1 MANELINL
9 ENVTKEELTSISGV
23 TTEMADKVMQ
33 RRSEKELTTVDMQEL
48 TNIPTLV
55 WNDMVESDLN
65 STLHEQ
71 DQIKLPGE
79 RSIQDMFDE
88 FQAERRANEQKMAV
102 LDAQVRKSDLKMTEI
117 FNRIFNIAF

>member
-9 ENVTKEELTSISGV
+9 ENVAKEELTSISGV

-71 DQIKLPGE
+71 NQIKLPGE

-117 FNRIFNIAF
+117 FNRIFNIVF